1 MGVRVTRAIVDAA
14 SADGGSSSGR
24 LTTSRYLMPIANL
37 PLICHVVGELA
48 HGGIEDAHIVSCEG
62 VRAELEELLGTG
74 DPWGVRLAYVEVGS
88 GHGREAVQTEIRRSV
103 AEEAV
108 LVYPGDCLFP
118 GQIQPMRERFSAGDV
133 DLVLL
138 AHATADASRGWVRKL
153 MRAEEQAA

>member
-1 MGVRVTRAIVDAA
+1 E
-14 SADGGSSSGR
+14 
-24 LTTSRYLMPIANL
+24 
-37 PLICHVVGELA
+37 ICK
-48 HGGIEDAHIVSCEG
+48 
-62 VRAELEELLGTG
+62 T
-74 DPWGVRLAYVEVGS
+74 
-88 GHGREAVQTEIRRSV
+88 V

-153 MRAEEQAA
+153 TRGEEQPSRVADTAMILGTATQDALDNLPSNRSGEDGVVAALLE